1 MGLDMKAAVCR
12 DIKSP
17 LSLETLSLGDAPQG
31 EMRLR
36 VISCS
41 ICHSDINYIKGKW
54 ASPMPFLAGHEV
66 AGIVEQVGEGVVRF
80 KVGDRV
86 ISTLIRSCGSCNDC
100 HNEMETICSDF
111 QPISHK
117 ITDSSGAPVEI
128 KTNMGGFAE
137 QVIVHE
143 RQCVKL
149 PDDVDFDIGAVIGCG
164 VITGFGSVMRAA
176 KVRGGENVGIVGAG
190 GVGINAIQAAHVS
203 GAENILAIDTAEM
216 KQSLFTQMGATGYI
230 NPKAGD
236 TAEAVHAANGGRGLD
251 IVFVGVGLA
260 KAIEDALPMVRKGGK
275 VIVMGMPASDDIAK
289 IDMASMVADSKS
301 IIGVKMGATSIDTDI
316 PKIIELNR
324 QGKLNLENLISHRYP
339 FEDINTAIETTMT
352 PEAKRV
358 VLQFPSNL

>member
-1 MGLDMKAAVCR
+1 
-12 DIKSP
+12 
-17 LSLETLSLGDAPQG
+17 
-31 EMRLR
+31 
-36 VISCS
+36 
-41 ICHSDINYIKGKW
+41 
-54 ASPMPFLAGHEV
+54 
-66 AGIVEQVGEGVVRF
+66 
-80 KVGDRV
+80 
-86 ISTLIRSCGSCNDC
+86 
-100 HNEMETICSDF
+100 
-111 QPISHK
+111 
-117 ITDSSGAPVEI
+117 
-128 KTNMGGFAE
+128 
-137 QVIVHE
+137 
-143 RQCVKL
+143 
-149 PDDVDFDIGAVIGCG
+149 
-164 VITGFGSVMRAA
+164 
-176 KVRGGENVGIVGAG
+176 
-190 GVGINAIQAAHVS
+190 
-203 GAENILAIDTAEM
+203 
-216 KQSLFTQMGATGYI
+216 MGATGYI

-289 IDMASMVADSKS
+289 IDMASMVGDSKS